1 MCLILTIGLSSV
13 VAQPTKEKTKKEKE
27 DEIGNKILED
37 FINRKSYIRDGLT
50 SISSPFRNLI
60 IALRSFEMVEMVKY
74 GATGRR
80 KSSIARV
87 NLIPGTGKIRVN
99 KRPFE
104 NYFLR
109 ETDRINILEPLNIT
123 NTLNKFDIE
132 VKVTGGGSTGQ
143 AGAFRMGLARAL
155 IKFDEDTKSILKK
168 ALMLRRDARMKERKK
183 PGQKGA
189 RRKFQW
195 VKR

>member
-1 MCLILTIGLSSV
+1 
-13 VAQPTKEKTKKEKE
+13 
-27 DEIGNKILED
+27 
-37 FINRKSYIRDGLT
+37 
-50 SISSPFRNLI
+50 
-60 IALRSFEMVEMVKY
+60 MVEMVKY

-87 NLIPGTGKIRVN
+87 NLIPGTGKILVN

-109 ETDRINILEPLNIT
+109 ETDRISILEPLKIT
-123 NTLNKFDIE
+123 NTLNKFDIN

-155 IKFDEDTKSILKK
+155 VKFDEDTKSTLKK
-168 ALMLRRDARMKERKK
+168 ALMLRRDARMKERQK

-189 RRKFQW
+189 RKKFQW

>member
-1 MCLILTIGLSSV
+1 
-13 VAQPTKEKTKKEKE
+13 
-27 DEIGNKILED
+27 
-37 FINRKSYIRDGLT
+37 
-50 SISSPFRNLI
+50 
-60 IALRSFEMVEMVKY
+60 MVEMVKY

-87 NLIPGTGKIRVN
+87 NLIPGSGKIRVN

-104 NYFLR
+104 NYFIR
-109 ETDRINILEPLNIT
+109 ETDRISILEPLNMT

-132 VKVTGGGSTGQ
+132 VKITGGGSSGQ

-155 IKFDEDTKSILKK
+155 VKFDEDTKSILKK

>member
-1 MCLILTIGLSSV
+1 
-13 VAQPTKEKTKKEKE
+13 
-27 DEIGNKILED
+27 
-37 FINRKSYIRDGLT
+37 
-50 SISSPFRNLI
+50 
-60 IALRSFEMVEMVKY
+60 MVEMVQY

-80 KSSIARV
+80 KCSIARV
-87 NLIPGTGKIRVN
+87 ALIPGTGTIRVN

-104 NYFLR
+104 NYFPR
-109 ETDRINILEPLNIT
+109 ETDRILILEPLKMT

-132 VKVTGGGSTGQ
+132 VKVTGGGSSGQ
-143 AGAFRMGLARAL
+143 AGACRMGLSRAL
-155 IKFDEDTKSILKK
+155 VQFDADTKPVLKK
-168 ALMLRRDARMKERKK
+168 ALMLRRDSRMKERKK